1 MRLLRRAAAKV
12 AAEAD
17 FTITVLDAR
26 ARHPGKESH
35 LPVRELAGVNFD
47 VASSEFP
54 HNLGSAESAGASA
67 AARFAFTPASN
78 PIDALQF
85 TKQLAESHYENF
97 SVVSLLLP
105 SELRQDFC
113 NIYAFC
119 RIADD
124 LGDEI
129 ASGDEAHKA
138 LDRFR
143 TELRD
148 CYAGSA
154 SAAVFVAL
162 KQTIE
167 KHQIPIDP
175 FLDLIAAFE
184 QDQRVKRY
192 DTFEQLC
199 DYCTRSANPVGRLVL
214 YVCGYRD
221 AERQHYSDQTCTALQ
236 LANFWQ
242 DVRRDLVDLDRIYL
256 PKDSMDR
263 FGVSEQ
269 QLRDARVDD
278 NYRALIKF
286 EVDRT
291 EKMFD
296 EGDKLLPLLDSNV
309 RRHIALFGMGG
320 RAVLEAIRR
329 QDFDTL
335 SRRPTLSSMQKG
347 KLAARAAANGLLG
360 KLSGARRT
368 AL

>member
-1 MRLLRRAAAKV
+1 V
-12 AAEAD
+12 P
-17 FTITVLDAR
+17 DAR
-26 ARHPGKESH
+26 ARHPGKESS
-35 LPVRELAGVNFD
+35 PISELASVNFD
-47 VASSEFP
+47 VASSELP
-54 HNLGSAESAGASA
+54 HNLESAESAGGTSGASGTSA
-67 AARFAFTPASN
+67 AARFAFTPAPSAA
-78 PIDALQF
+78 DALQF
-85 TKQLAESHYENF
+85 TRELAESHYENF

-105 SELRQDFC
+105 AELRQDFC

-129 ASGDEAHKA
+129 PGGDEALKA

-143 TELRD
+143 AELRD

-162 KQTIE
+162 KQTID

-184 QDQRVKRY
+184 QDQRIKRY

-221 AERQHYSDQTCTALQ
+221 TQRQHYSDQTCTALQ

-242 DVRRDLVDLDRIYL
+242 DVRRDLADLDRIYL
-256 PKDSMDR
+256 PKDSMAR
-263 FGVSEQ
+263 FGVTEQ
-269 QLRDARVDD
+269 QLRDSRLDD

-296 EGDKLLPLLDSNV
+296 EGDKLLPMLDPTV

-335 SRRPTLSSMQKG
+335 SRRPTLSSIQKG

-360 KLSGARRT
+360 KLAGARRT